1 MSQTA
6 LTTVVL
12 KQDNYAVQ
20 AGDLTITPVAMD
32 AANGNSFIA
41 TGREVLI
48 FQNTDT
54 AAHTITIT
62 DTADKLGRHDTS
74 LTSYSIP
81 ASGFA
86 AIQMKDITSWIQPGT
101 GGAVYLATSSA
112 LVKVAVL
119 QTN

>member
-12 KQDNYAVQ
+12 KQDNYATQ
-20 AGDLTITPVAMD
+20 PGDLAITPVAMD

-48 FQNTDT
+48 FQNTDS
-54 AAHTITIT
+54 AAHTVTVT
-62 DTADKLGRHDTS
+62 SVADRLGRLDTQ
-74 LTSYSIP
+74 LTAYSIP
-81 ASGFA
+81 ANSFA
-86 AIQMKDITSWIQPGT
+86 AIQMKEINAWIQANGT
-101 GGAVYLATSSA
+101 ILLSTSSA
-112 LVKVAVL
+112 LIKIAVL